1 MTTLERATQ
10 AFERSLAAQAETSFG
25 HFVGTLPDGYNPT
38 SVTIDGE
45 FNLLIAMRAALT
57 ALREPTSHMILG
69 LEQLS
74 YAADPGEAVDY
85 WTAMIDAILEEKP
98 EG

>member
-1 MTTLERATQ
+1 MTALERAAQ
-10 AFERSLAAQAETSFG
+10 AFEDALRDPSGLSVVLRYGSALDCVTLDGTFDLLA
-25 HFVGTLPDGYNPT
+25 
-38 SVTIDGE
+38 
-45 FNLLIAMRAALT
+45 AMRAAL
-57 ALREPTSHMILG
+57 AVIRKPTPHMILG

-85 WTAMIDAILEEKP
+85 WTTMIDAILEEKP